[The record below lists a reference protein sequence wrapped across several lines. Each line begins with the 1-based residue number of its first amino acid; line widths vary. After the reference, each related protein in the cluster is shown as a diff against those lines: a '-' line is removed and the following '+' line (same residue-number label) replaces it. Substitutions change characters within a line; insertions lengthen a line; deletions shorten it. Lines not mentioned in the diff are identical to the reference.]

1 MVIKRIKRHVVAHNS
16 ISTFM
21 FSLNLLVLT
30 EKAVYSVPFNISRL
44 KYIGMI
50 QSDVFLHCHSHVKK

>member
-1 MVIKRIKRHVVAHNS
+1 
-16 ISTFM
+16 M

-50 QSDVFLHCHSHVKK
+50 QSDVFLHYHSHVKKLKPFDIDVCGRRVSIS